1 MWMIRLKTKVL
12 WRMIPHCLMWVVWR
26 ERNTYTSE
34 GNERSIHEL
43 KLLFF
48 SDFAQLCKCFGHFYL
63 HFFTWYAWFMY
74 FLCCLWHIACVL
86 FSSLFS
92 NIFFDEVYYLSN
104 ICVCV
109 RAHAIPISLLRIH
122 SWFHSFGIKALFL

>member
-1 MWMIRLKTKVL
+1 MIRLKTKVL

-48 SDFAQLCKCFGHFYL
+48 SDFAQLCKCFGRFYF

-74 FLCCLWHIACVL
+74 FLCCLVFFFVA
-86 FSSLFS
+86 SSTLLVC
-92 NIFFDEVYYLSN
+92 FFPLYFLTFFFNEVYYLSN
-104 ICVCV
+104 MCVCA
-109 RAHAIPISLLRIH
+109 RARNSNQSIENS
-122 SWFHSFGIKALFL
+122 